1 MQHLARSAI
10 SQHSLA
16 RLKTWAG
23 LWLQWFASVVFTWID
38 EHTARAL
45 LKSHG
50 RTIGYLV
57 FMHAC
62 ARVLPKARGR
72 FTPHHM
78 RRRVSPSGVL
88 RAWMGP
94 ELRRA
99 LRGRDVVSHF
109 FALLTAM
116 RDFESLVARMIKR
129 LKRGLTRLG
138 GKTPKREPKGAR
150 VFRPAS
156 SHAVVSA
163 LAPACYAD
171 TS

>member
-1 MQHLARSAI
+1 MQHVARSSI

-38 EHTARAL
+38 ERTARGL

-50 RTIGYLV
+50 RVIGYLV

-62 ARVLPKARGR
+62 AHVLPKARRR
-72 FTPHHM
+72 FAPHHL
-78 RRRVSPSGVL
+78 RRRAAPTGVL

-99 LRGRDVVSHF
+99 LRGRCVAAHF

-116 RDFESLVARMIKR
+116 RDFESLVARMVKR
-129 LKRGLTRLG
+129 LKRGLTRRG
-138 GKTPKREPKGAR
+138 GKSPKREPKGAR

-156 SHAVVSA
+156 PHAGVSA